1 MADEAHF
8 RLPGYVNKH
17 NFRYWAPDNPGKMHQ
32 RPLHSS
38 KVTVWCGLASVW
50 VVGPF
55 FFFENQNGAAATVT
69 SARYVHMLQ
78 TFVVPQINC
87 VGRNSGELWWQRDG
101 ATAIQPEHV
110 WRSWATCFQTA
121 SFFVMVAFHGQQNP
135 QTLVHVTFSVGL
147 SQR

>member
-1 MADEAHF
+1 MKLTSAYLDTSINIISDIGLPITPVKCISVRFTVPKFLYGVAWL
-8 RLPGYVNKH
+8 RLE
-17 NFRYWAPDNPGKMHQ
+17 
-32 RPLHSS
+32 LS
-38 KVTVWCGLASVW
+38 GLFF
-50 VVGPF
+50 F

-78 TFVVPQINC
+78 AFVVPQINC
-87 VGRNSGELWWQRDG
+87 LGRNSGELWWQDG

-110 WRSWATCFQTA
+110 WRSCAKCFQTA
-121 SFFVMVAFHGQQNP
+121 SFSVMVAFHDQQNP